1 MANKLG
7 TLERLYV
14 KRMTNMLADKGKQI
28 ATKAAADDSKES
40 KNITLNQVDAYGV
53 VVYYNGK
60 VQRTL
65 IGGDIGKNASR
76 YRSPEPNNISEDM
89 TRKNKRWAK
98 AGVVGDKHKGWAAAG
113 IPDGTGYEWA
123 RMFVKELG
131 KTGAIPQRGF
141 AMVVFNAAYYSHF
154 QEHQEGNLKR
164 KYRVISQIYG
174 DLEDAGKDY
183 EGAVVKGFNLP

>member
-7 TLERLYV
+7 ALERLYV
-14 KRMTNMLADKGKQI
+14 KRMTNLLADRGKQI
-28 ATKAAADDSKES
+28 IQRAADSKES
-40 KNITLNQVDAYGV
+40 GNETLNQMDSYGLV
-53 VVYYNGK
+53 IYYNGK

-65 IGGDIGKNASR
+65 IGSELGKLESR
-76 YRSPEPNNISEDM
+76 YRSPEPYNISEEM

-98 AGVVGDKHKGWAAAG
+98 AGVGGDKHKGWAAAG

-123 RMFVKELG
+123 RMFVRELG
-131 KTGAIPQRGF
+131 KTGEIPQRGF

>member
-14 KRMTNMLADKGKQI
+14 NRMTNMLVDKGKQI
-28 ATKAAADDSKES
+28 VTKAAADDSKES

-76 YRSPEPNNISEDM
+76 YRSPESNNISEEM
-89 TRKNKRWAK
+89 AAKNKRWAK
-98 AGVVGDKHKGWAAAG
+98 AGVGGDKHKGWAAAG

-131 KTGAIPQRGF
+131 KTGEIPQRGF

>member
-1 MANKLG
+1 
-7 TLERLYV
+7 
-14 KRMTNMLADKGKQI
+14 MTNILVDKGKQI
-28 ATKAAADDSKES
+28 IQRAADSKES
-40 KNITLNQVDAYGV
+40 GNITLNQMDSYGLV
-53 VVYYNGK
+53 IYYNGK

-65 IGGDIGKNASR
+65 IGSELGKLESR
-76 YRSPEPNNISEDM
+76 YRSPEPYNISEGM
-89 TRKNKRWAK
+89 TRKNKRFAK
-98 AGVVGDKHKGWAAAG
+98 AGVDGDVHKGWSKAG

-131 KTGAIPQRGF
+131 KTGEIPQRGF

-183 EGAVVKGFNLP
+183 KGAVVKGFNLP

>member
-7 TLERLYV
+7 ALERMYV
-14 KRMTNMLADKGKQI
+14 NRMTNLLADRGKQI
-28 ATKAAADDSKES
+28 IQRAATSKES
-40 KNITLNQVDAYGV
+40 GNVTLNQMDSYGLV
-53 VVYYNGK
+53 IYYNGK
-60 VQRTL
+60 VERTL
-65 IGGDIGKNASR
+65 IGSELGKLESR
-76 YRSPEPNNISEDM
+76 YRSPEPYNISGGM
-89 TRKNKRWAK
+89 TRKNKRFAK
-98 AGVVGDKHKGWAAAG
+98 AGVGGDVHKGWSKAG

>member
-1 MANKLG
+1 
-7 TLERLYV
+7 
-14 KRMTNMLADKGKQI
+14 MTNMLADKGKQI